1 MKLPQ
6 RLALGAVALILV
18 GLGALLLRPDP
29 EPTVT
34 PPPDA
39 MPVPTTVTAPTPVT
53 PPPTQAPTLAAPV
66 VAGVDGGVAGADA
79 PSPTQP
85 QVELAPNPFAD
96 SKSAELQY
104 AVKLVLGPN
113 TGPAEWKKAAE
124 VFQRCVDV
132 NPTNHLCKRGVYA
145 AYERLDSDGGPATA
159 LSAPVTFSPGKED
172 PNDRPLPENLRIRNE
187 QVLPPILTG
196 PPEPVP

>member
-1 MKLPQ
+1 MKQPQ
-6 RLALGAVALILV
+6 RIALGAVALTLV
-18 GLGALLLRPDP
+18 GLGVVLLRQDP
-29 EPTVT
+29 QPGLTPSSVATPGEP
-34 PPPDA
+34 
-39 MPVPTTVTAPTPVT
+39 PVGAPTTVTPL
-53 PPPTQAPTLAAPV
+53 PTQAPTLAAPV
-66 VAGVDGGVAGADA
+66 GVVVDGGSAGTDTAA
-79 PSPTQP
+79 PTQP

-104 AVKLVLGPN
+104 AVQLVLGPN

-159 LSAPVTFSPGKED
+159 LSAPVTFNPGKAD
-172 PNDRPLPENLRIRNE
+172 PNDRPLPEKLRIRNE